1 MNKNLNN
8 NVFIYN
14 QIKWKKLIMLIIYNN
29 FFLFFITKNNI
40 LKKNKK
46 LKIILNLNEI
56 TY

>member
-1 MNKNLNN
+1 
-8 NVFIYN
+8 
-14 QIKWKKLIMLIIYNN
+14 MLIIYNN

-40 LKKNKK
+40 LKKDKK